1 MTVETYLALKVII
14 AAITVIISITYS
26 IWKWKR

>member
-1 MTVETYLALKVII
+1 MTVEIYLTLKVII
-14 AAITVIISITYS
+14 AAIAVIISITYS